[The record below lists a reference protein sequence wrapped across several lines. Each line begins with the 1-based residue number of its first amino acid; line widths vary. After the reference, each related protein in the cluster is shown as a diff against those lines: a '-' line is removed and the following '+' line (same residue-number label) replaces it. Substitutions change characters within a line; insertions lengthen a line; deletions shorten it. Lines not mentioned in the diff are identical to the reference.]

1 MSEAVAVD
9 DMVAKESEEAPI
21 QRLHPLTVLL
31 DLLKMMRQNIIA
43 IVVLHFG
50 VLDSN
55 WLYSGGLFAGLTL
68 LLLIISWVKWNRIS
82 YQLGREEIRIKS
94 GIISRNNRSLPLE
107 RIQDVSL
114 EQKLLH
120 RILGLAAV
128 KMETGASSGEDD
140 KLEALSLLDA
150 EQLRDTIRDLKS
162 GQLDVADDEIAEP
175 AEEAEPLF
183 AMDTKRIF
191 IAGLFNFSFVLF
203 AIIAALAQQLEF
215 VLDVPYFEVGY
226 WIDRFR
232 EQAQI
237 VDGLSMAAQ
246 IAGIAGALFSLIIVG
261 SVSGVIR
268 TFVREFGFRL
278 DRVDGGFRRRRG
290 LFTLTDMVMPLHR
303 VQAAILR
310 TGPIKSRFGWQHLK
324 FQSLA
329 SDASGQ
335 SGHSAAP
342 LAQMHE
348 IDPILA
354 ETEIANLPESVEFR
368 SVHSAYWWR
377 DALLALLL
385 LAAIGVGNGI
395 FVHPAFYALPLISV
409 PLVGWMILNWRH
421 HKFALTPRQL
431 IVKAGWWRRKLTILP
446 IRKVQTV
453 DVSQSLTDHPLKLA
467 TVTVGVAGGSVVAP
481 LRIKDVP
488 VADALNIRKSLL
500 VSDRLVNTPATV

>member
-1 MSEAVAVD
+1 MNNAVVD
-9 DMVAKESEEAPI
+9 KELIAEPSEEAPV

-31 DLLKMMRQNIIA
+31 DLLKMMRQVVLGIA
-43 IVVLHFG
+43 VLHFG
-50 VLDSN
+50 AFDGN
-55 WLYSGGLFAGLTL
+55 WIYSGGVFAAFAL
-68 LLLIISWVKWNRIS
+68 LLLIISWVKWKRIS

-128 KMETGASSGEDD
+128 KMETGASGGDDD
-140 KLEALSLLDA
+140 KLEALLLSDA

-162 GQLDVADDEIAEP
+162 GQTSTEVNLA
-175 AEEAEPLF
+175 AEEAQESEPLF
-183 AMDTKRIF
+183 TMGTRRIVT
-191 IAGLFNFSFVLF
+191 AGLFNFSFVLF
-203 AIIAALAQQLEF
+203 AVIAALAQQLEF

-226 WIDRFR
+226 WIDRFQ

-237 VDGLSMAAQ
+237 VDSLSMVAQ
-246 IAGIAGALFSLIIVG
+246 IAGIVGALFSLIIVG
-261 SVSGVIR
+261 SVSGIIR
-268 TFVREFGFRL
+268 TYIREYGFRL

-335 SGHSAAP
+335 SDHSAAP
-342 LAQMHE
+342 LAQMNE

-354 ETEIANLPESVEFR
+354 ETEITNMPDGLKFQ
-368 SVHSAYWWR
+368 SVHSAFWWR
-377 DALLALLL
+377 DALLLLL
-385 LAAIGVGNGI
+385 LLVAIGVGNGT
-395 FVHPAFYALPLISV
+395 FVHSAFFALPLLSI
-409 PLVGWMILNWRH
+409 PLIALRILNWRY
-421 HKFALTPRQL
+421 HKFALTPKQL
-431 IVKAGWWRRKLTILP
+431 FVKAGWWRRKLTILP
-446 IRKVQTV
+446 IRKVQTI
-453 DVSQSLTDHPLKLA
+453 DVSQSLTDHPLDLA
-467 TVTVGVAGGSVVAP
+467 TVTVGVAGGSAIAP

-488 VADALNIRKSLL
+488 IADALDIRKSLL
-500 VSDRLVNTPATV
+500 ARSLGSSSI